1 MENMEQLNLLTL
13 SHDQFNVSSYTKLH
27 CITEQ
32 LSDQNRGK
40 TGNTC
45 EVLVQV
51 IFPRFMQFACFYS
64 ECSLAPRDVFLVL
77 IGCCDCFSSG
87 FKGSLEKRSTY
98 VIPCGIK
105 NTQSLIR

>member
-1 MENMEQLNLLTL
+1 MLYTWMENMEQLNLLTL

-32 LSDQNRGK
+32 LSDQDRGK

-51 IFPRFMQFACFYS
+51 IFPRFMQLACQLFWL
-64 ECSLAPRDVFLVL
+64 LAIFSYFF
-77 IGCCDCFSSG
+77 IG
-87 FKGSLEKRSTY
+87 
-98 VIPCGIK
+98 
-105 NTQSLIR
+105 